1 MNVVCLGTK
10 VIESERKRVRGREK
24 RPEKQHGVG
33 EEHDLWI
40 RIRALVYQ
48 MRSSLE
54 RVHYRADIWWVFNTC

>member
-10 VIESERKRVRGREK
+10 VIESEWKRVRGREK

-40 RIRALVYQ
+40 RIRALISNEVKFGEG
-48 MRSSLE
+48 SLQG
-54 RVHYRADIWWVFNTC
+54 

>member
-24 RPEKQHGVG
+24 RLLWQHGVG

-40 RIRALVYQ
+40 RIRALLHQ
-48 MRSSLE
+48 MR
-54 RVHYRADIWWVFNTC
+54 